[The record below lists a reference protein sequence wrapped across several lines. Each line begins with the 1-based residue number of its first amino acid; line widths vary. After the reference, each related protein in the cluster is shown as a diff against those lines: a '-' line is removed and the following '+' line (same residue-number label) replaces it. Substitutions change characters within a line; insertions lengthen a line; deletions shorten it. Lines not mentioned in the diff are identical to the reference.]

1 SEEEIQKAVKE
12 AELRAEEDKAKV
24 ETAKQRNDLENL
36 VYQTEKLI
44 KDAGSKLPE
53 NDKKSIETVLAD
65 AKKVVD
71 NKAAELN
78 EMKTVFTKL
87 QEATHKLSSEMY
99 KQGSTAGGAQG
110 PNSGA
115 AGSGEA
121 ADASSAKKDGDDVI
135 DADYKDVN

>member
-1 SEEEIQKAVKE
+1 MKK
-12 AELRAEEDKAKV
+12 
-24 ETAKQRNDLENL
+24 L
-36 VYQTEKLI
+36 VVAIITVVFVLGCMSGC
-44 KDAGSKLPE
+44 GSA
-53 NDKKSIETVLAD
+53 T